1 MIDFEKAALLKLARI
16 DPQDIAK
23 SVEPLIVPGEQL
35 HLAFKTVRDFVVF
48 TNKRVIAVNVQGM
61 TGKKKDYTSLPYS
74 KIQAFSVETAGHFD
88 LDAEL
93 DLWFSGL
100 GKVRFEF
107 RGESDVRQIS
117 QLIGSYV
124 L

>member
-1 MIDFEKAALLKLARI
+1 MIDFSNASYMKLTNVPI
-16 DPQDIAK
+16 SK
-23 SVEPLIVPGEQL
+23 VEGAVNDLIIENEEIISAYKGM
-35 HLAFKTVRDFVVF
+35 RDFVVF
-48 TNKRVIAVNVQGM
+48 TTKRAIAVNVQGI
-61 TGKKKDYTSLPYS
+61 TGKKVDYTSLPYS
-74 KIQAFSVETAGHFD
+74 KIVAYSVETAGTFD

-107 RGESDVRQIS
+107 RGSVDIKQINRTIS
-117 QLIGSYV
+117 EYV